1 MPTFI
6 YTVCCSAIV
15 FIMGIGIINGEHI
28 IIIIIVF
35 LFQVP
40 RICFVHVSAN

>member
-15 FIMGIGIINGEHI
+15 FIIGIINGEHI